1 MTLTTSTSGHTKSLP
16 AKVDVVIIGAGIIG
30 MTAALFLAQRG
41 LSVTVCEK
49 GKVAGEQSS
58 RNWGWVRKMGRDP
71 AELPLSI
78 ASANL
83 WAQMNELV
91 GAETGFR
98 ETGIFYLCR
107 TEKEIAKY
115 EDWLQHARDHK
126 LDSHILGPKQV
137 SEQLTDMAG
146 KCAGALF
153 TPSDGRAEPSLA
165 TQAIALEVQR
175 QGVQIVEN
183 CAVRGFETKAGQI
196 GTVITEHGPIDCDQ
210 VVLATGAWTRLFCGS
225 IGIDFPQLKVFGS
238 VMRTGPVSGAPEF
251 AVAGSDFAF
260 RKRLDGG
267 YTIAQKNA
275 NVAQIVPDSFRL
287 LRKFLPA
294 FRSEGNEIMLR
305 FGRTFLEEAVLPK
318 RWSLSEPTPFEEKR
332 VLDPNPSE
340 RILDKGLRNLSR
352 SFPVFKDAKI
362 VERWGCAIDV
372 TPDAIPV
379 ISPVPTHPGLLI
391 ASGFS
396 GHGFGIGPGAG
407 HLIADIITDQDSI
420 VDPAPYKLSRL
431 IDVG

>member
-1 MTLTTSTSGHTKSLP
+1 MTPTPSASGHTNPLP
-16 AKVDVVIIGAGIIG
+16 AKVDVLIVGAGIIG

-49 GKVAGEQSS
+49 GRIAGEQSS

-71 AELPLSI
+71 AEIPLSV

-98 ETGIFYLCR
+98 ETGIFYLCT

-126 LDSHILGPKQV
+126 LDSHILDPKQV
-137 SEQLTDMAG
+137 SERLTDMTG
-146 KCAGALF
+146 KCSGALF

-165 TQAIALEVQR
+165 TQAIALEAQR
-175 QGVQIVEN
+175 QSVQIFEN
-183 CAVRGFETKAGQI
+183 CAVRGLETKAGQI
-196 GTVITEHGPIDCDQ
+196 CTVITERGPIDCEH
-210 VVLATGAWTRLFCGS
+210 VVLATGAWTRLFCGNL
-225 IGIDFPQLKVFGS
+225 GIDFPQLKVFGS
-238 VMRTGPVSGAPEF
+238 VMRTGPVTSAPEF

-267 YTIAQKNA
+267 YTVAQKNA

-305 FGRTFLEEAVLPK
+305 FGRTFFEEAAVPK
-318 RWSLSEPTPFEEKR
+318 RWSLSGPTPFEEVR
-332 VLDPNPSE
+332 VLDPKPSE
-340 RILDKGLRNLSR
+340 RILDKGIRNLSR

-372 TPDAIPV
+372 TPDAVPV

-407 HLIADIITDQDSI
+407 HLIADLITDQDPI
-420 VDPAPYKLSRL
+420 VDPTPYELSRL
-431 IDVG
+431 VGLG